1 MTLPEALFYLLVA
14 LQIADG
20 YTTIQGLRTGKA
32 REVNPILAKLI
43 GEIGRDRA
51 VVGVKLLAIAGLWYS
66 RTGTPVWAMAAMAA
80 VYVYVIAG
88 NVRVLREVNK

>member
-20 YTTIQGLRTGKA
+20 YTTIQGLRTGKE

-51 VVGVKLLAIAGLWYS
+51 VVGVKLLAIAGLWYG
-66 RTGTPVWAMAAMAA
+66 RAGTSLWALVAMAA
-80 VYVYVIAG
+80 VYIYVIAN
-88 NVRVLREVNK
+88 NVRVMRGAGQ